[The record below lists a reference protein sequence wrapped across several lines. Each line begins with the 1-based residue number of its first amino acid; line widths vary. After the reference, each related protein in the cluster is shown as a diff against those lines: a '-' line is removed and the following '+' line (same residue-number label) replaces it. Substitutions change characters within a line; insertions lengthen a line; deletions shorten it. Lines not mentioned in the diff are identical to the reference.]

1 MNMPGGRLAAG
12 HFFVLGA
19 VFEISHAFPCAPGL
33 YSRPRHGDL
42 CIAAR
47 SVVSCLQGVVPMTH
61 AIRFHKTGGPEVLVW
76 EEVNVGKPGAGEV
89 RIRHPAVGLNFVDI
103 YNRSGVYPLPLP
115 SGLGGEGAGVVEEVG
130 SGVTDLKPGD
140 RVAYGARRPA
150 AYAQAR
156 LIPADR
162 LLKLPDSIDDKT
174 AAAMMLKGLTVQY
187 LIRQTY
193 RVKAGDT
200 ILLHA
205 AAGGVGLILSQWAK
219 HLGATV
225 IGTVG
230 NDEKAALAK
239 ANGCAHTIVYSRE
252 DFVKRVDE
260 ITGGKKVPVVY
271 DSVGKDT
278 FLKSLDCLAPLGVAA
293 LFGASSGNV
302 EPLNLGLLAQKGSL
316 YVTRPTLN
324 TYGAKR
330 ENLVAMAKELFE
342 VLQSGAVKIEVNQT
356 YALKDAAKAHADLAA
371 RKTTGST
378 VLLV

>member
-1 MNMPGGRLAAG
+1 
-12 HFFVLGA
+12 
-19 VFEISHAFPCAPGL
+19 
-33 YSRPRHGDL
+33 
-42 CIAAR
+42 
-47 SVVSCLQGVVPMTH
+47 MTH

-76 EEVNVGKPGAGEV
+76 EEVKLGKPGPGEA
-89 RIRHPAVGLNFVDI
+89 RIRHTAVGLNFVDI
-103 YNRSGVYPLPLP
+103 YNRSGLYP
-115 SGLGGEGAGVVEEVG
+115 GATAERARRRGGRRGRG
-130 SGVTDLKPGD
+130 S
-140 RVAYGARRPA
+140 RRRRHRSEARRPRRLWRA
-150 AYAQAR
+150 PIGAYAEAR

-162 LLKLPDSIDDKT
+162 LLKLPDGIDDKT
-174 AAAMMLKGLTVQY
+174 AAAMMLKGLTTQY

-230 NDEKAALAK
+230 SDEKAKLAK
-239 ANGCAHTIVYSRE
+239 AHGCAHTIVYTRE

-293 LFGASSGNV
+293 LFGQSSGSV

-324 TYGAKR
+324 TYAAKR
-330 ENLVAMAKELFE
+330 ENLVAMANELFD
-342 VLQSGAVKIEVNQT
+342 VVKSGAVKIEVHQT
-356 YALKDAAKAHADLAA
+356 YPLKDAAKAHADLAA

-378 VLLV
+378 VLTV

>member
-1 MNMPGGRLAAG
+1 
-12 HFFVLGA
+12 
-19 VFEISHAFPCAPGL
+19 
-33 YSRPRHGDL
+33 
-42 CIAAR
+42 
-47 SVVSCLQGVVPMTH
+47 MTH
-61 AIRFHKTGGPEVLVW
+61 AIRLHKTGGPEVLVW
-76 EEVNVGKPGAGEV
+76 EEVQVGKPGAGEA
-89 RIRHPAVGLNFVDI
+89 RIRHTAVGLNFVDI
-103 YNRSGVYPLPLP
+103 YNRSGLYPLQLP
-115 SGLGGEGAGVVEEVG
+115 SGLGAEGAGVVEEVG
-130 SGVTDLKPGD
+130 PGVTDLKPGD
-140 RVAYGARRPA
+140 RVAYGSSPQG
-150 AYAQAR
+150 AYSEAR

-162 LLKLPDSIDDKT
+162 LLKLPNSIDDKT
-174 AAAMMLKGLTVQY
+174 AAAMMLKGLTTQY

-205 AAGGVGLILSQWAK
+205 AAGGVGLLLGQWAR

-230 NDEKAALAK
+230 SEEKAKLAQ
-239 ANGCAHTIVYSRE
+239 AHGCAHTINYAKE
-252 DFVKRVDE
+252 DFVARVKE
-260 ITGGKKVPVVY
+260 ITGGKMVPVVY

-278 FLKSLDCLAPLGVAA
+278 FLKSLDCLAPYGLVA
-293 LFGASSGNV
+293 LFGQSSGNV

-342 VLQSGAVKIEVNQT
+342 VVESGAVKIEVNQT
-356 YALKDAAKAHADLAA
+356 YPLKDAAKAHADLAA

-378 VLLV
+378 VLVV